1 LDLKLKLDEI
11 NFKQV
16 RGLFAVLFLE
26 LFEEW
31 DRVRFVVWVLVRF
44 QELDLVSVG
53 ELLALVW
60 VQLGVQ
66 DLVLG

>member
-31 DRVRFVVWVLVRF
+31 DQVRFVVWVLVRF
-44 QELDLVSVG
+44 QELDLVWVG
-53 ELLALVW
+53 ELLALV
-60 VQLGVQ
+60 
-66 DLVLG
+66 